1 MNTKTA
7 NKLKQLTLNEI
18 KFRNKWRAAVKILQ
32 DLVQPITNHNQE
44 CCEFWADNF
53 PNEKEITIIF
63 DNKTTLK
70 ITKPELE
77 VAKQEAF
84 LPYGIDFVECK
95 VFDIT
100 SN

>member
-18 KFRNKWRAAVKILQ
+18 EFRKKWRDAVKILQ

-44 CCEFWADNF
+44 CCEFWSANF

-70 ITKPELE
+70 ITKPERE

-100 SN
+100 SD